1 MQPNSLLLR
10 VLYKSWSQQ
19 ALSPEESQALQ
30 AWLSADTRN
39 QQVLTEIISGQW
51 PHHDLQYYHQV
62 SPDEQ
67 WARVQQKIQS
77 QRRPV
82 RKIRYQWAAA
92 AAIATL
98 LISGT
103 TFYWSHHQHPAAF
116 IKPTIQLT
124 DILPGKQGA
133 ILTLANGD
141 QVVLDSLAN
150 GQVSGT
156 NATLHK
162 GQLNYE
168 GAGNSTAF
176 NTMTTPKGRQ
186 FTVILPD
193 GSKVWLNA
201 QSSLRYPTAFTSP
214 ERRVDI
220 CGEAYFEIAPNA
232 SQPFFV
238 NIPGK
243 AEIAVLGTSFNI
255 NAYTDESAINTT
267 LVDGAVKIQNT
278 LLRPGQTAQL
288 TTTLTI
294 VNADVE
300 KITAWKNGIFNF
312 EGESLRGIMRQLE
325 RWYDIEVVYAPN
337 VPDIV
342 FGGKMSRDVSL
353 AGLLRGLEATGVHF
367 RLEGERRLVVYK

>member
-1 MQPNSLLLR
+1 MQPQSLLLR

-19 ALSPEESQALQ
+19 PLSPEESQVLQ
-30 AWLSADTRN
+30 AWLSADARN
-39 QQVLTEIISGQW
+39 QQVFTEITSGRW

-67 WARVQQKIQS
+67 WARVQQKIAIQ
-77 QRRPV
+77 QRPV
-82 RKIRYQWAAA
+82 RKMRYQWAAA
-92 AAIATL
+92 AAVAAL
-98 LISGT
+98 LISGA
-103 TFYWSHHQHPAAF
+103 TFYRLRHQPAF
-116 IKPTIQLT
+116 NKPTIQLA
-124 DILPGKQGA
+124 DIQPGKQGA
-133 ILTLANGD
+133 ILTLANGEKI
-141 QVVLDSLAN
+141 VLDSLAN
-150 GQVSGT
+150 GQLPGT
-156 NATLHK
+156 NASLTN
-162 GQLNYE
+162 GQLNY
-168 GAGNSTAF
+168 TATTTGTSY

-186 FTVILPD
+186 FVVILPD

-201 QSSLRYPTAFTSP
+201 QTSLRYPTAFNGK

-220 CGEAYFEIAPNA
+220 IGEAYFEIAPNA

-267 LVDGAVKIQNT
+267 LITGTVKIENT

-288 TTTLTI
+288 TTALTI

-300 KITAWKNGIFNF
+300 KVTAWKNGIFNF
-312 EGESLRGIMRQLE
+312 EGESLQEVMRQLA

-337 VPDIV
+337 MPDIV
-342 FGGKMSRDVSL
+342 FGGKMSRDVPL

-367 RLEGERRLVVYK
+367 RLEEGSRLVVYK